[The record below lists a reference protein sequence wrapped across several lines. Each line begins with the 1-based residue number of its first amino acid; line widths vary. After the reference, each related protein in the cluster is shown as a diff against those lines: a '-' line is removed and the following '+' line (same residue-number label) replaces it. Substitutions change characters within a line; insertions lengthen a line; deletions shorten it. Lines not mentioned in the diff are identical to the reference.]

1 MIKELPQLYE
11 LQQVD
16 TQIGQLLI
24 QKGRL
29 DDGSQL
35 QAQLETKRQVYQ
47 EHAAQLRDL
56 EGRHQA
62 LELEIR
68 GVKEKRAAEERRYYQ
83 AKGVKAREVD
93 HLQKEIEALHH
104 RQDFLETELLEVMMQ
119 LDLLRP
125 QVEQERQEVEKLERE
140 LAAVL
145 ERYHREVVGFDEELA
160 ALGKVRQEKAAKI
173 SPPTRKRYDAIRQRA
188 DNLAIVL
195 VTDNVCPGCKI
206 NLTPFKLRQLQEQK
220 QVQYCESCNRI
231 LYWTG
236 QARPRLTAAD
246 LGIEIEP
253 DEGEIT
259 ASDYRRGRSRIQ
271 RDEKDGK
278 APG

>member
-1 MIKELPQLYE
+1 
-11 LQQVD
+11 
-16 TQIGQLLI
+16 
-24 QKGRL
+24 
-29 DDGSQL
+29 
-35 QAQLETKRQVYQ
+35 
-47 EHAAQLRDL
+47 
-56 EGRHQA
+56 
-62 LELEIR
+62 LEIQ
-68 GVKEKRAAEERRYYQ
+68 GVKEKRAQEERRFYQ
-83 AKGVKAREVD
+83 AKGAKAREVD

-104 RQDFLETELLEVMMQ
+104 RQDFLETELLEVMVQ
-119 LDLLRP
+119 LDPLRP
-125 QVEQERQEVEKLERE
+125 QVEQERQEVEELERE
-140 LAAVL
+140 LAMVL
-145 ERYHREVVGFDEELA
+145 ERYQRDVVGFDEELA
-160 ALGKVRQEKAAKI
+160 ALEKVRQEKAAKV

-188 DNLAIVL
+188 DNLAIIL
-195 VTDNVCPGCKI
+195 VTDNVCPGCKV

-253 DEGEIT
+253 DAEELT